1 MFVIIVRKHFDW
13 LFSIMIIFSTSL
25 EWEMYLMLN
34 VIFVLYDGHVAC
46 SISMASLLQQG
57 RDKKGWIQR
66 VGLANVSP
74 KGLYPGIR
82 G

>member
-34 VIFVLYDGHVAC
+34 VIFVLYDGHVAW

-57 RDKKGWIQR
+57 LTPIYYIKISAQLRMIEEERHEKT
-66 VGLANVSP
+66 
-74 KGLYPGIR
+74 
-82 G
+82 